1 MIMMRLL
8 VTMVMILM
16 IGGTTFA
23 VKAQQCMMNSPSNLP
38 ILQTISIHLNMSIFG
53 GKRKYMRKNISI
65 RDKSLASAVS
75 AEHEP
80 KYSIN
85 FVLPILLYL
94 FINQNEQIGSL
105 FLNDIE
111 HAKYIKNGDAGRVC
125 FTQASLQLFW

>member
-1 MIMMRLL
+1 
-8 VTMVMILM
+8 
-16 IGGTTFA
+16 
-23 VKAQQCMMNSPSNLP
+23 
-38 ILQTISIHLNMSIFG
+38 
-53 GKRKYMRKNISI
+53 MRKNISI

-111 HAKYIKNGDAGRVC
+111 HAKYIIY
-125 FTQASLQLFW
+125 